1 MASKVSPSCRLVFC
15 LLISA
20 AVLRPGKL
28 LASEQSPRLWRTGGG
43 SLGRLGLCA
52 LSVCLAKYGSHKG
65 ARGHRSVPGNSHL
78 CHTV

>member
-28 LASEQSPRLWRTGGG
+28 LASEQPHCSGCCGPGAVPREAWG
-43 SLGRLGLCA
+43 CA
-52 LSVCLAKYGSHKG
+52 L
-65 ARGHRSVPGNSHL
+65 
-78 CHTV
+78 